1 MQIKWLGHASFLI
14 TSKDKNKIVTDPY
27 TVGGGINYKP
37 INESADIVTMSHGHG
52 DHNNAKSIKG
62 NPKILKEAGSY
73 TVKDIEIK
81 TVPVFHDEDQGSKHG
96 KNLIFCFKVDGLNLC
111 HMGDLG
117 HQLNQ
122 QQLSEVGQVDILF
135 IPVGGYYTIDAKEAT
150 EVVQAVKPKMIFP
163 MHYKTSKADYPI
175 TGVDQFLKDKKNI
188 RRLNSSEIE
197 INKDT
202 LPKETE
208 VVILQSEN

>member
-1 MQIKWLGHASFLI
+1 MMKTREA
-14 TSKDKNKIVTDPY
+14 NAVT
-27 TVGGGINYKP
+27 
-37 INESADIVTMSHGHG
+37 
-52 DHNNAKSIKG
+52 
-62 NPKILKEAGSY
+62 
-73 TVKDIEIK
+73 
-81 TVPVFHDEDQGSKHG
+81 
-96 KNLIFCFKVDGLNLC
+96 NLIFCFKVDGLNLC

>member
-81 TVPVFHDEDQGSKHG
+81 TVPVFHDEDQGSKRG
-96 KNLIFCFKVDGLNLC
+96 NESD
-111 HMGDLG
+111 
-117 HQLNQ
+117 
-122 QQLSEVGQVDILF
+122 
-135 IPVGGYYTIDAKEAT
+135 
-150 EVVQAVKPKMIFP
+150 
-163 MHYKTSKADYPI
+163 
-175 TGVDQFLKDKKNI
+175 FL
-188 RRLNSSEIE
+188 L
-197 INKDT
+197 
-202 LPKETE
+202 
-208 VVILQSEN
+208 